1 MSEPTQVFFEVVDFA
16 ENPEPRCPCLLLL
29 DVSTS
34 MNGRAIQ
41 ELNDG
46 LASFRE
52 ELVSD
57 SLAMQRVDVGIVTF
71 GPAQVHTPFTTA
83 GAFIAP
89 TLHANGDTP
98 IGEAI
103 RLGLNM
109 LEQRKAEYRNAGIV
123 HYRPWVFM
131 ITDGAP
137 TDEWMTA
144 AAAIRE
150 AEASKK
156 LAFFAVGV
164 AGARMDILSQ
174 ISVRQPLKL
183 DGMKFRELF
192 QWLSASMKS
201 VSQSTPGAEVAL
213 IAPSGWAAV

>member
-150 AEASKK
+150 SEASKK